1 VTAHDLTGSGL
12 AGSGLAGPGL
22 AGAGLPGAAPAPVS
36 YQPPGWLKWGG
47 PAVLL
52 AALGAFPVVFT
63 NPAVTTIGVY
73 TVMFLIAACG
83 WNIFSGYS
91 GYISIGH
98 AAYYGLGQYTVAL
111 IAVHA
116 KLPGGWDLFALL
128 PVAGLVAAAASVPIG
143 YLLLRV
149 RKHTFIILTVAVMF
163 ILQLLAFNLTTWT
176 NGSGGLELPFP
187 TWQGNG
193 FNLPFYYVALAA
205 AIVAMAVSWR
215 VRRSKYG
222 LGLLAIRDDEDRARG
237 LGIHVTRSKI
247 IAYAL
252 SAFFVGAA
260 GAIYAPFIGTVYPQ
274 FGFDP
279 NFDLA
284 LAVLVFVGG
293 IGTFYGP
300 VLGTLLLIP
309 LQYYLQLQFG
319 NTNLFLIAYGL
330 LFILILRLLP
340 AGIVPSL
347 AQLWRRLLVARS
359 RAAAGAQAQES
370 RAQERQAQP

>member
-1 VTAHDLTGSGL
+1 VTA
-12 AGSGLAGPGL
+12 
-22 AGAGLPGAAPAPVS
+22 AAPAPVS
-36 YQPPGWLKWGG
+36 YQAPAALRWGG

-52 AALGAFPVVFT
+52 VALAAFPVTFT

-73 TVMFLIAACG
+73 TVMFLLAAAG

-98 AAYYGLGQYTVAL
+98 AAYYGIGQYTVAL

-116 KLPGGWDLFALL
+116 ALPGGWDELALL
-128 PVAGLVAAAASVPIG
+128 PAAGLAAAVAAVPIG
-143 YLLLRV
+143 FLLLRV

-163 ILQLLAFNLTTWT
+163 ILQLLAFNFSSWT
-176 NGSGGLELPFP
+176 NGSGGLQLPIA

-193 FNLPFYYVALAA
+193 YNLPFYYVALVAA
-205 AIVAMAVSWR
+205 VVALAVSWR
-215 VRRSKYG
+215 VRRSRYG

-274 FGFDP
+274 FAFDP

-309 LQYYLQLQFG
+309 LQYYFQLQFG
-319 NTNLFLIAYGL
+319 NANLYLIAYGL
-330 LFILILRLLP
+330 LFIAILRLLP

-347 AQLWRRLLVARS
+347 AQLWRRLLVAR
-359 RAAAGAQAQES
+359 RRIAEQRAPGLPPAPDDLDRPGAAAPAGAGPAAAAAPAEG
-370 RAQERQAQP
+370 RAEP

>member
-1 VTAHDLTGSGL
+1 MTAADLTG
-12 AGSGLAGPGL
+12 PD
-22 AGAGLPGAAPAPVS
+22 LPAADLPADAPAPVS
-36 YQPPGWLKWGG
+36 YQPPAWLKWGG

-52 AALGAFPVVFT
+52 VALAAFPMVFT

-73 TVMFLIAACG
+73 TVMYLVAACG

-98 AAYYGLGQYTVAL
+98 AAYYGIGQYTVAL
-111 IAVHA
+111 IAVHT
-116 KLPGGWDLFALL
+116 KMPGGWDPFALL
-128 PVAGLVAAAASVPIG
+128 PAAGLVAAAASVPIG

-176 NGSGGLELPFP
+176 NGSGGLELPLP
-187 TWQGNG
+187 TWQGSS

-205 AIVAMAVSWR
+205 AIVAMAVSWQ

-237 LGIHVTRSKI
+237 LGIRVTRSKI
-247 IAYAL
+247 IAYAI

-309 LQYYLQLQFG
+309 LQYYFQLQFG
-319 NTNLFLIAYGL
+319 NANLFLIAYGL
-330 LFILILRLLP
+330 LFIVILRLLP
-340 AGIVPSL
+340 AGIAPSL
-347 AQLWRRLLVARS
+347 AQLWRRFLVARA
-359 RAAAGAQAQES
+359 RAPAEGRTE
-370 RAQERQAQP
+370 P

>member
-1 VTAHDLTGSGL
+1 MTAPDLTGSGL
-12 AGSGLAGPGL
+12 ADPGVSGTGLAA
-22 AGAGLPGAAPAPVS
+22 AGPAPLS
-36 YQPPGWLKWGG
+36 GQPPAWLRRGG

-52 AALGAFPVVFT
+52 VALAAFPVVFT

-73 TVMFLIAACG
+73 TVMFMVAACG

-98 AAYYGLGQYTVAL
+98 AAYYGIGQYTVAL

-116 KLPGGWDLFALL
+116 RLAGGWDLFALL
-128 PVAGLVAAAASVPIG
+128 PAAGLAGAAASVPIG

-163 ILQLLAFNLTTWT
+163 ILQLLAFNFTTWT
-176 NGSGGLELPFP
+176 NGSAGLELPIP
-187 TWQGNG
+187 TWQGNS

-205 AIVAMAVSWR
+205 AVVAAAVSWR

-237 LGIHVTRSKI
+237 LGIRVTRSKI
-247 IAYAL
+247 IAYAI
-252 SAFFVGAA
+252 SAFFVAVA

-319 NTNLFLIAYGL
+319 NANLFLIAYGL
-330 LFILILRLLP
+330 LFIVILRLLP

-347 AQLWRRLLVARS
+347 AQLWRRFLVAKS
-359 RAAAGAQAQES
+359 RAGGPA
-370 RAQERQAQP
+370 RAQQREAQR

>member
-1 VTAHDLTGSGL
+1 VTVADLPTAEVPG
-12 AGSGLAGPGL
+12 AGPSE
-22 AGAGLPGAAPAPVS
+22 AAPAPVA
-36 YQPPGWLKWGG
+36 YQPPAAVRWGG

-52 AALGAFPVVFT
+52 LALAAFPLVFT

-73 TVMFLIAACG
+73 TVMFLIAAAG

-98 AAYYGLGQYTVAL
+98 AAYYGIGQYTVAL
-111 IAVHA
+111 IAVHQGLA
-116 KLPGGWDLFALL
+116 GGWDLFALL
-128 PVAGLVAAAASVPIG
+128 PVAGLAAAAASVPIG

-163 ILQLLAFNLTTWT
+163 ILQLLAFNFTSWT
-176 NGSGGLELPFP
+176 NGSGGLQLPIP
-187 TWQGNG
+187 TWQGDG
-193 FNLPFYYVALAA
+193 FNVPFYYVALAA
-205 AIVAMAVSWR
+205 AVVALAVSWR

-237 LGIHVTRSKI
+237 IGIHVTRSKI

-274 FGFDP
+274 FAFDP

-309 LQYYLQLQFG
+309 LQYYFQLQFG
-319 NTNLFLIAYGL
+319 NANLYLIAYGV
-330 LFILILRLLP
+330 LFIVILRLLP

-359 RAAAGAQAQES
+359 RAAGRRAAVVPGPAEG
-370 RAQERQAQP
+370 RAQP